1 MPEEDLEMKYR
12 NKYNTKL
19 TKYEEQEYKK
29 DMGSESIARGRDI
42 TMDEGAYDVRGA
54 WLEKGQSG
62 TLFRPGHGTDRYK
75 KPNHPTF
82 SNESKYA
89 TKKNPGGSWL
99 IKDTFVVPKTN
110 MLLGK
115 GLQRYF
121 DQAEPTTKIVEVK

>member
-1 MPEEDLEMKYR
+1 MPDLEMKYR
-12 NKYNTKL
+12 KKFNTKL
-19 TKYEEQEYKK
+19 SDYEEKEYQK

-54 WLEKGQSG
+54 WLEKGTSG
-62 TLFRPGHGTDRYK
+62 KNFEPGHGTDRYK

-89 TKKNPGGSWL
+89 TKKNPGGSWA

-110 MLLGK
+110 EFKAKALKKYMAK
-115 GLQRYF
+115 H
-121 DQAEPTTKIVEVK
+121 EPGIAVVEVK